1 MWIYVL
7 ISIVIVVLA
16 IILSIYVIHYNKF
29 QVAIIKISEAEEN
42 ISILLDK
49 KLDTIIRINKFIEE
63 KNEEKKIPGVEKL
76 DKKGLNSFDLKKELD
91 KYNKKIIEI
100 TDYNKEII
108 FDDDEVAILDDL
120 NDLNIDLLGAEKY
133 YNDNVVIYNKLIKCF
148 PSNWVA
154 KICKYKIKD
163 FYSNE
168 KEEIFEI
175 LKQ

>member
-1 MWIYVL
+1 M
-7 ISIVIVVLA
+7 
-16 IILSIYVIHYNKF
+16 
-29 QVAIIKISEAEEN
+29 
-42 ISILLDK
+42 LDK

-63 KNEEKKIPGVEKL
+63 KNEEKKIPGEEKL

>member
-63 KNEEKKIPGVEKL
+63 KNEEKKITGVEKL

>member
-49 KLDTIIRINKFIEE
+49 KLDMIIRINKFIEE